1 MEESYKTKYSELLKE
16 HDKLKHDYS
25 ENVIIQSMNSMK
37 EVYDEKVYEFDL
49 LNEKYNL
56 LNETYNHSKEMYNDL
71 KNFTSKLESVH
82 SELEKS
88 QEYLSKRTL
97 LLEENIRAVLIM
109 LYTLKNSRRI
119 FIDLKSKIQFIEDI
133 LYNAL
138 Y

>member
-1 MEESYKTKYSELLKE
+1 MDESYKTKYSELLKE
-16 HDKLKHDYS
+16 HNKLKHEYS

-56 LNETYNHSKEMYNDL
+56 LNESYNEL
-71 KNFTSKLESVH
+71 QNFTSNLETLYSQ
-82 SELEKS
+82 LEKS
-88 QEYLSKRTL
+88 EEYLSKRQL
-97 LLEENIRAVLIM
+97 LLEENIKAVLIM
-109 LYTLKNSRRI
+109 LHTLKNSRRI
-119 FIDLKSKIQFIEDI
+119 YNDELKSNIQFIEDV

>member
-1 MEESYKTKYSELLKE
+1 
-16 HDKLKHDYS
+16 
-25 ENVIIQSMNSMK
+25 MNSMK

-56 LNETYNHSKEMYNDL
+56 LNETYSDL
-71 KNFTSKLESVH
+71 KNFTTKLESVH

-109 LYTLKNSRRI
+109 LYTLKNSRKI

-138 Y
+138 C

>member
-16 HDKLKHDYS
+16 HNKLKHEYS

-37 EVYDEKVYEFDL
+37 EVYNEKVYDFDL

-56 LNETYNHSKEMYNDL
+56 LNETYGDL